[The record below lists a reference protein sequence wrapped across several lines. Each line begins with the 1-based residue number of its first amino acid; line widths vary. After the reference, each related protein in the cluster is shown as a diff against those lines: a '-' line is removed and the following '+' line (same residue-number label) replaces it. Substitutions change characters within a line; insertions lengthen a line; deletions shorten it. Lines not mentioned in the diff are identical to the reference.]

1 LKSYLHFSFV
11 CYFVYW
17 FSFGSID
24 FLLEILGSC
33 DLSMISMPIA
43 LICEFS
49 TLGHQNSTNFKVKT
63 IALHIH
69 RRGNESVLRP
79 TTTQLDLNHYRWSKF
94 KKHILSIVAQCRDA
108 SFEHFTVLHVETASF
123 SFFLFFF
130 VFQKQI
136 DQLGHSNNV
145 ERTYYCN
152 LDCRRYVKIESCI
165 ESQKFPTRIHPQK
178 NDFFFFFFFFV
189 LCALSCPSTASAHG
203 NGAGQCT
210 VPADITA
217 TGAISGMASRGR
229 DGTNTVTVTP
239 ASAAPGAKVQIK
251 VAATEFIGVLGAVYA
266 GTAKVGTHTATA
278 TTKTCQSNADAITH
292 SDVLA
297 AGTTSLTWDYTLPAT
312 ATGSLEVR
320 VVTLNGAEGAS
331 DQKFALGKATIT
343 VAAGT
348 AGTSTPA
355 AGGST
360 NAAGTTAA
368 GTTGGATTKAP
379 ASTSAASLLTV
390 GSAVV
395 AAVAALLL

>member
-1 LKSYLHFSFV
+1 LDIKIQQISKSRPLRCTFTGEETNRFCVPPQHN
-11 CYFVYW
+11 
-17 FSFGSID
+17 SISIIIVGQNSKNTF
-24 FLLEILGSC
+24 FLL
-33 DLSMISMPIA
+33 
-43 LICEFS
+43 
-49 TLGHQNSTNFKVKT
+49 
-63 IALHIH
+63 LHNAEMH
-69 RRGNESVLRP
+69 R
-79 TTTQLDLNHYRWSKF
+79 
-94 KKHILSIVAQCRDA
+94 LSI
-108 SFEHFTVLHVETASF
+108 SPFFTWKQLLF
-123 SFFLFFF
+123 RFFCFFLFF
-130 VFQKQI
+130 KNRSI
-136 DQLGHSNNV
+136 
-145 ERTYYCN
+145 N
-152 LDCRRYVKIESCI
+152 LDIQTMLSALTIATLIAAGTSKLNLVLN
-165 ESQKFPTRIHPQK
+165 HK
-178 NDFFFFFFFFV
+178 NSRLEFTHKKMIFFFFFFFFV